1 MSNFDFLSE
10 YYVYNEVMENGSDH
24 LDCGFSFPAQHK
36 NDNNNNDNNSVL
48 GLIIAIGFVL
58 MIFGWFI

>member
-24 LDCGFSFPAQHK
+24 LDGGSAFPAQHK
-36 NDNNNNDNNSVL
+36 NDNNNNDNNSALCV
-48 GLIIAIGFVL
+48 IIAVGFVL
-58 MIFGWFI
+58 MFFSWLI

>member
-24 LDCGFSFPAQHK
+24 LDGGSAFPAQHK
-36 NDNNNNDNNSVL
+36 IDNNNNNNNSAL
-48 GLIIAIGFVL
+48 GVIIAVGFVL
-58 MIFGWFI
+58 LFFSWLI